1 MAAVDI
7 VMLVLIAA
15 LFVYAHAKKINPYEA
30 FAEGASE
37 AVPTIIKV
45 LPYLSAMLIA
55 INLFRSSGAMDALSK
70 LLALVLKRMGI
81 PAELITLIVL
91 RPFSGSAS
99 LALLQDTLLVHGAD
113 SFIGRAASTVVGSTE
128 TIFYTLALYCGSV
141 GIKKSRY
148 ALPAALISGIIGV
161 AAAILL
167 VKIM

>member
-37 AVPTIIKV
+37 AVPTIIKI
-45 LPYLSAMLIA
+45 LPYLSAMLVA

-70 LLALVLKRMGI
+70 LLAPVLKRIGI

-113 SFIGRAASTVVGSTE
+113 SFINCCRLNGNNFLYPCAVLWQCRHQEEQVCAACCTD
-128 TIFYTLALYCGSV
+128 
-141 GIKKSRY
+141 
-148 ALPAALISGIIGV
+148 
-161 AAAILL
+161 
-167 VKIM
+167 